1 MAFFAGNI
9 IVGYLYHALQRG
21 IGPVG
26 RDLRIGYLVPSL
38 DDTTGWGRWA
48 CEFLNHIVR
57 RGIEPVLWAPR
68 SAEKH
73 LSSLSFKCR
82 AHFVLP
88 ELFDYLQSRRGMVR
102 FKKIFDFKGSVHT
115 DTNIHLVHS
124 LDAHPWGIYG
134 YLLARTLGIPHV
146 ITTHGRYGYIAY
158 NKLID
163 RIVYRHIIK
172 LATKMITVSDAVRK
186 EILKYFS
193 SSIALQ
199 KIETILN
206 AVDSEHSIGGRNYP
220 LKAGPP
226 VIVSVTRFIPVKD
239 IETSLRAFNIVRE
252 KYPDSSFLIIG
263 PGNGL
268 NNSYYR
274 MIKDLIDKEK
284 IGGVK
289 ILGRI
294 EKAKLEGLYM
304 EADLLLH
311 TPRTLPDDFEA
322 YGLIIMEAGL
332 FGLPVVATRSG
343 GIPEV
348 VVHGESGILVDER
361 DYQKAAEAILKI
373 LEDRGMAKRLGEK
386 GREIALSRNWGWY
399 VDQQKK
405 MYDEILSAK

>member
-1 MAFFAGNI
+1 MTGSNLKVAYI
-9 IVGYLYHALQRG
+9 
-21 IGPVG
+21 
-26 RDLRIGYLVPSL
+26 VPSL
-38 DDTTGWGRWA
+38 DDTTGWGRWG
-48 CEFLNHIVR
+48 CEFLNHVVK

-73 LSSLSFKCR
+73 LSCLSFKCR

-88 ELFDYLQSRRGMVR
+88 ELFDYLQSRRGIESV
-102 FKKIFDFKGSVHT
+102 KKIFDFKRSVHA

-124 LDAHPWGIYG
+124 LDAHPWGTYG
-134 YLLARTLGIPHV
+134 YLLARTLGIHHV

-163 RIVYRHIIK
+163 RMVYKHIIK
-172 LATKMITVSDAVRK
+172 SAIKLITVSDAVRK

-193 SSIALQ
+193 SSIASQKLQ
-199 KIETILN
+199 TILN
-206 AVDSEHSIGGRNYP
+206 AVDSENSIGTKNYP
-220 LKAGPP
+220 RKAGPP
-226 VIVSVTRFIPVKD
+226 VIISVTRFIPVKD

-252 KYPDSSFLIIG
+252 KYPDVTFLIIG

-268 NNSYYR
+268 NNFYYR
-274 MIKDLIDKEK
+274 MITDLIDKEN

-294 EKAKLEGLYM
+294 EKAQLQRFYM

-322 YGLIIMEAGL
+322 YGLIITEAGL

-348 VVHGESGILVDER
+348 VVHGESGILVEER
-361 DYQKAAEAILKI
+361 DYRGAADAIVTI
-373 LEDRGMAKRLGEK
+373 LEDKGKAKRFGEK

-399 VDQQKK
+399 MDQQMKI
-405 MYDEILSAK
+405 YDEVLKVTRVSG